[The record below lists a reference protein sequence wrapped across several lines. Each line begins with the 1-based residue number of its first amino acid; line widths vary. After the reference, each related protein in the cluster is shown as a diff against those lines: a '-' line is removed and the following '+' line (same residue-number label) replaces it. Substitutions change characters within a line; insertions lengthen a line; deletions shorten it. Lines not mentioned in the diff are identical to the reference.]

1 MRIRTLS
8 IGKTNID
15 FINVGLTEYNKR
27 ISRYIKYEWEE
38 LPDVKNAARLPK
50 SELKKEEGKLI
61 LKRITPGER
70 IILLD
75 EGGKKHTSKSFANWL
90 EDGVNIQAKDL
101 CFVIGG
107 AYGFSDEVYL
117 KAETKISI
125 SAMTFNHQIIR
136 LIFTEQ
142 LYRAFTIIRGEP
154 YHHE

>member
-8 IGKTNID
+8 IGKTNTE
-15 FINVGLTEYNKR
+15 FVKVGINEYNKR
-27 ISRYIKYEWEE
+27 IGRYIKYEWEE

-50 SELKKEEGKLI
+50 SNLKTEEGKLI
-61 LKRITPGER
+61 LKRLETGER
-70 IILLD
+70 LILLD
-75 EGGKKHTSKSFANWL
+75 EGGKKYSSVQFAKWL
-90 EDGVNIQAKDL
+90 EQCVNLQAKDI

-107 AYGFSDEVYL
+107 AYGFSDEVYER
-117 KAETKISI
+117 AEGKISL